1 MDQIPNWFYR
11 ISAKA
16 LILNEDKKFLLV
28 KEEKWWELPWWWLE
42 YWEFPQDWIKREINE
57 EMWINVISVEE
68 NPSYFITAQKDN
80 WVWIA
85 NVMYETQVNINE
97 ISDFKPSD
105 ECLEVRF
112 FDINEAQNEK
122 LFPNVRE
129 FIKHFNPLNH

>member
-28 KEEKWWELPWWWLE
+28 REEKWWELPWWWLE
-42 YWEFPQDWIKREINE
+42 CWEAAQEGIKRELLE
-57 EMWINVISVEE
+57 EMWINVTSIKE

-85 NVMYETQVNINE
+85 NVIYETQVNINE
-97 ISDFKPSD
+97 IYNFMPSD
-105 ECLEVRF
+105 ECMEVKF
-112 FDINEAQNEK
+112 FDINKAQNEK

-129 FIKHFNPLNH
+129 FIKHFNQLNH